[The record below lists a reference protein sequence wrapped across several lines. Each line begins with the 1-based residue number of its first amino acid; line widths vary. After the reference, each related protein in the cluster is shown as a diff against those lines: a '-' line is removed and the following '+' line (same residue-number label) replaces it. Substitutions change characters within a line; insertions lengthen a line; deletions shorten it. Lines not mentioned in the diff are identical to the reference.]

1 MHVEDDIV
9 SDEQDDM
16 DDDDLMTN
24 GDGSPLTIDEN
35 SESGDRIIYPW
46 MKKIHVAGVGE
57 YKLITMCRPVSSSG
71 DVNFTISYVIIRL
84 KSIKFYNVT
93 RKSYVYRPTILLKD
107 LVTYV

>member
-1 MHVEDDIV
+1 M

-57 YKLITMCRPVSSSG
+57 YILITMCRPVSSSG

-84 KSIKFYNVT
+84 ESIMLQVK
-93 RKSYVYRPTILLKD
+93 RYVYRPTILIKD
-107 LVTYV
+107 LATSECT

>member
-57 YKLITMCRPVSSSG
+57 YDVPSCQFFRERKLYHKLC
-71 DVNFTISYVIIRL
+71 NY
-84 KSIKFYNVT
+84 
-93 RKSYVYRPTILLKD
+93 
-107 LVTYV
+107 

>member
-57 YKLITMCRPVSSSG
+57 YTLIMMCRPVSSSG
-71 DVNFTISYVIIRL
+71 DVNFTISYVVIRL
-84 KSIKFYNVT
+84 ESIKFYNVT
-93 RKSYVYRPTILLKD
+93 RKEVCVQAYNTNNGLTFV
-107 LVTYV
+107 